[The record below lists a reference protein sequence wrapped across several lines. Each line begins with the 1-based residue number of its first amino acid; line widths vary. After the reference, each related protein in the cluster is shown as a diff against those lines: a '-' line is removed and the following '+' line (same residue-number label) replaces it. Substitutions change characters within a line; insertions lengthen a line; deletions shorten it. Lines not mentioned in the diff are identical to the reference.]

1 MSTGPGN
8 DPFSGSNTQNI
19 ILHLVSPKIINDGSG
34 GYTVKTDLIN
44 VDNVY
49 ATGLVR
55 AGIDGSGDVQSSTA
69 FSIYDATTFATYGRI
84 TANSGNTWVQ
94 GISNIRFGQLNQFTT
109 NTILALGAPGSN
121 TDVLTVGG
129 AVNVLGNFTGK
140 STGTVTATNGTPV
153 SVSNTNVTANSIILL
168 TVKTATGANAG
179 QAYVSSTT
187 PSTGF
192 SITSGAADTS
202 VYNYMIL
209 N

>member
-19 ILHLVSPKIINDGSG
+19 LVHLVSPKIVNDGSG

-44 VDNVY
+44 
-49 ATGLVR
+49 
-55 AGIDGSGDVQSSTA
+55 IDH
-69 FSIYDATTFATYGRI
+69 IYSEAR
-84 TANSGNTWVQ
+84 
-94 GISNIRFGQLNQFTT
+94 
-109 NTILALGAPGSN
+109 
-121 TDVLTVGG
+121 
-129 AVNVLGNFTGK
+129 
-140 STGTVTATNGTPV
+140 GTVTANNTSPV
-153 SVSNTNVTANSIILL
+153 SASNTSVTANSVILL

-202 VYNYMIL
+202 VYNYLII